1 MLLFVWRQGR
11 FNTDKIWRLFN
22 YLFILIVATLKFLA
36 NKRKTFL
43 VLVSFV
49 ISMHRIV
56 IDSKNSYFALGLS
69 HLIKEV
75 ALEAAPTKRISI
87 ASKVCERCHGL
98 FLLKEGYEL
107 LICDKTI
114 QSRNVE
120 FPIVLV
126 TDARRLRALQK
137 LPRCFDNMLVIDK
150 RDSVHK
156 FRDLIRVI
164 LRNKERY
171 SNHCYKKRCHTC
183 IYRNPLSPVQRMIA
197 KGIHESLT
205 PMDIATRLGLSY
217 KTVATHKQ
225 RIMNRLNIKSR
236 SEYCQALIKIFE
248 REKES

>member
-1 MLLFVWRQGR
+1 
-11 FNTDKIWRLFN
+11 
-22 YLFILIVATLKFLA
+22 
-36 NKRKTFL
+36 
-43 VLVSFV
+43 
-49 ISMHRIV
+49 MHRIV
-56 IDSKNSYFALGLS
+56 IHSKNSYFTLGLS

-87 ASKVCERCHGL
+87 SSKVCEHCHGL

-107 LICDKTI
+107 LICDKTV
-114 QSRNVE
+114 QSRNVD

-156 FRDLIRVI
+156 FCNLIRVI

-171 SNHCYKKRCHTC
+171 SNHCYKKRCRTC
-183 IYRNPLSPVQRMIA
+183 VYRNPLSPVQRTIA
-197 KGIHESLT
+197 QSVHEGLT
-205 PMDIATRLGLSY
+205 TQGIATRLGLSH

-225 RIMNRLNIKSR
+225 RIMTRLNIRSR
-236 SEYCQALIKIFE
+236 SEYCQVLIKIVE
-248 REKES
+248 LEKESKE